1 VATVL
6 GNSLE
11 LAATYWA
18 CAKLGAAA
26 VPLSPLLNASGLGSL
41 LADAAPRV
49 VLASNDQRATLDE
62 VRAQLRLPACRFVLV
77 GADAADESAGLA
89 AFGPLELGSL
99 RFAIA
104 AVPAA
109 LFLAVKRPAL
119 PRLDEVWRLVFGGA
133 IFVALYT
140 VMLNFGELTVSA
152 GAAGFII
159 NVSPIFTAIMAM
171 ALLGERFS
179 RWAWAGT
186 AISFAGIGVIA
197 MSDGQGL
204 HFNAGALLVLGSAL
218 CSAVNTIVQKPLF
231 ARHHPLTIS
240 ASNMILGAL
249 CLSPFLPSGFAQ
261 AAVAN
266 TAGLGAVIFLGI
278 VPSLIAYA
286 AWATAL
292 SRLPAARASNFLYLV
307 SPMSALIGFF
317 WLGEVPT
324 LLGILG
330 GALALGGVIV
340 VNLKR

>member
-1 VATVL
+1 VILDLVVCQSDQNEVSAGVDQGHRDSEMSAMAGTLNSTQRMDTTAAVAVGLTVL
-6 GNSLE
+6 G
-11 LAATYWA
+11 WA
-18 CAKLGAAA
+18 SAF
-26 VPLSPLLNASGLGSL
+26 
-41 LADAAPRV
+41 
-49 VLASNDQRATLDE
+49 
-62 VRAQLRLPACRFVLV
+62 PAIR
-77 GADAADESAGLA
+77 AGLA
-89 AFGPLELGSL
+89 AFGPLELGAL

-109 LFLAVKRPAL
+109 IYLAVKRPAL
-119 PRLDEVWRLVFGGA
+119 PRLAEAWRFAFGGA

-140 VMLNFGELTVSA
+140 SMLNYGELTVSA

-179 RWAWAGT
+179 GWAWVGT
-186 AISFAGIGVIA
+186 FLSFAGIGIIA
-197 MSDGQGL
+197 IGEGNGL
-204 HFNAGALLVLGSAL
+204 HFNSGALLVLGSAL
-218 CSAVNTIVQKPLF
+218 CSAANTIVQKPLF

-240 ASNMILGAL
+240 AWNMVLGVL
-249 CLSPFLPSGFAQ
+249 CLSPFLPSGLAR

-286 AWATAL
+286 AWSTAL

-307 SPMSALIGFF
+307 SPTATLIGFF

-324 LLGILG
+324 LLGIFG
-330 GALALGGVIV
+330 GALALGGVVV

>member
-1 VATVL
+1 MDT
-6 GNSLE
+6 
-11 LAATYWA
+11 T
-18 CAKLGAAA
+18 AA
-26 VPLSPLLNASGLGSL
+26 VAVALTVIGWAS
-41 LADAAPRV
+41 AF
-49 VLASNDQRATLDE
+49 
-62 VRAQLRLPACRFVLV
+62 PAIR
-77 GADAADESAGLA
+77 AGLA
-89 AFGPLELGSL
+89 AFGPLELGAL

-109 LFLAVKRPAL
+109 IFLAVRRPTL
-119 PRLDEVWRLVFGGA
+119 PRIGELWRLAFGGA
-133 IFVALYT
+133 VFVALYT
-140 VMLNFGELTVSA
+140 AMLNFGELTVSA

-179 RWAWAGT
+179 TMAWVGT
-186 AISFAGIGVIA
+186 AISFSGIGIIA
-197 MSDGQGL
+197 MADGQGL
-204 HFNAGALLVLGSAL
+204 HFDTGALLVLGSAL

-231 ARHHPLTIS
+231 ARHHPLTIA
-240 ASNMILGAL
+240 ASNMVLGAL
-249 CLSPFLPSGFAQ
+249 CLAPFLPVAFSQ
-261 AAVAN
+261 AAVADM
-266 TAGLGAVIFLGI
+266 AGLGAVIYLGV

-317 WLGEVPT
+317 WLGEVPM
-324 LLGILG
+324 LLGLLG

>member
-1 VATVL
+1 MNACTGTLNTTQRIDTTAAIAVALTVV
-6 GNSLE
+6 G
-11 LAATYWA
+11 WA
-18 CAKLGAAA
+18 SAF
-26 VPLSPLLNASGLGSL
+26 
-41 LADAAPRV
+41 
-49 VLASNDQRATLDE
+49 
-62 VRAQLRLPACRFVLV
+62 PAIR
-77 GADAADESAGLA
+77 AGLV
-89 AFGPLELGSL
+89 AFGPLELGAL

-109 LFLAVKRPAL
+109 IFLAVKRPAL
-119 PRLDEVWRLVFGGA
+119 PRLDELWRFAFGGA
-133 IFVALYT
+133 VFVALYT

-179 RWAWAGT
+179 GLAWAGT
-186 AISFAGIGVIA
+186 LLSFAGIGIIA
-197 MSDGQGL
+197 MGEGQGL
-204 HFNAGALLVLGSAL
+204 HFNNGALLVLGSAL

-240 ASNMILGAL
+240 ASNMVLGAL
-249 CLSPFLPSGFAQ
+249 CLLPFLPNGLAQ
-261 AAVAN
+261 AAVAD
-266 TAGLGAVIFLGI
+266 T
-278 VPSLIAYA
+278 

-307 SPMSALIGFF
+307 SPVATLIGFF

-324 LLGILG
+324 LLGIIG

>member
-1 VATVL
+1 MFEDMKRGNNEMNACTGTLNTTQRIDTTAAIAVALTVV
-6 GNSLE
+6 G
-11 LAATYWA
+11 WA
-18 CAKLGAAA
+18 SAF
-26 VPLSPLLNASGLGSL
+26 
-41 LADAAPRV
+41 
-49 VLASNDQRATLDE
+49 
-62 VRAQLRLPACRFVLV
+62 PAIR
-77 GADAADESAGLA
+77 AGLV
-89 AFGPLELGSL
+89 AFGPLELGAL

-109 LFLAVKRPAL
+109 IFLAVKRPAL
-119 PRLDEVWRLVFGGA
+119 PRLDEFWRFAFGGA
-133 IFVALYT
+133 VFVALYT

-179 RWAWAGT
+179 GLAWAGT
-186 AISFAGIGVIA
+186 LLSFAGIGIIA
-197 MSDGQGL
+197 MGEGQGL
-204 HFNAGALLVLGSAL
+204 HFNNGALLVLGSAL

-231 ARHHPLTIS
+231 ASHHPLTIS
-240 ASNMILGAL
+240 ASNMLLGAL
-249 CLSPFLPSGFAQ
+249 CLLPFLPNGLAQ
-261 AAVAN
+261 AAVAD
-266 TAGLGAVIFLGI
+266 TAGLGAVVFLGI

-307 SPMSALIGFF
+307 SPVATLIGFF

-324 LLGILG
+324 PLGIIG

>member
-1 VATVL
+1 MRAMTSTL
-6 GNSLE
+6 NP
-11 LAATYWA
+11 AQRMDTT
-18 CAKLGAAA
+18 AA
-26 VPLSPLLNASGLGSL
+26 VAVALTVIGWAS
-41 LADAAPRV
+41 AF
-49 VLASNDQRATLDE
+49 
-62 VRAQLRLPACRFVLV
+62 PAIR
-77 GADAADESAGLA
+77 AGLA
-89 AFGPLELGSL
+89 AFGPLELGAL

-109 LFLAVKRPAL
+109 IFLAVRRPTL
-119 PRLDEVWRLVFGGA
+119 PRIGELWRLAFGGA
-133 IFVALYT
+133 VFVALYT
-140 VMLNFGELTVSA
+140 AMLNFGELTVSA

-179 RWAWAGT
+179 TMAWVGT
-186 AISFAGIGVIA
+186 AISFSGIGIIA
-197 MSDGQGL
+197 MADGQGL
-204 HFNAGALLVLGSAL
+204 HFDTGALLVLGSAL

-231 ARHHPLTIS
+231 ASHHPLTIA
-240 ASNMILGAL
+240 ASNMVLGAL
-249 CLSPFLPSGFAQ
+249 CLAPFLPAAFSQ
-261 AAVAN
+261 AAVADM
-266 TAGLGAVIFLGI
+266 AGLGAVIYLGV

-324 LLGILG
+324 LLGLLG

>member
-1 VATVL
+1 M
-6 GNSLE
+6 N
-11 LAATYWA
+11 A
-18 CAKLGAAA
+18 CTGT
-26 VPLSPLLNASGLGSL
+26 LNATQRI
-41 LADAAPRV
+41 DTTAAIAVALTV
-49 VLASNDQRATLDE
+49 VGWASAF
-62 VRAQLRLPACRFVLV
+62 PAIR
-77 GADAADESAGLA
+77 AGLV
-89 AFGPLELGSL
+89 AFGPLELGAL

-109 LFLAVKRPAL
+109 IFLAVKRPTL
-119 PRLDEVWRLVFGGA
+119 PRLDEFWRFGFGGA
-133 IFVALYT
+133 VFVALYT

-179 RWAWAGT
+179 GLAWAGT
-186 AISFAGIGVIA
+186 FLSFAGIGIIA
-197 MSDGQGL
+197 MGEGQGL
-204 HFNAGALLVLGSAL
+204 RFDNGALLVLGSAL

-231 ARHHPLTIS
+231 ASHHPLTIS
-240 ASNMILGAL
+240 ASNMVLGAL
-249 CLSPFLPSGFAQ
+249 CLLPFLPSGLAQ
-261 AAVAN
+261 AAVADN
-266 TAGLGAVIFLGI
+266 AGFGAVIFLGI

-286 AWATAL
+286 AWSTAL

-307 SPMSALIGFF
+307 SPVATLIGFF

>member
-1 VATVL
+1 MSAYTGTLNSTQRTDTTAAIAVALTVV
-6 GNSLE
+6 G
-11 LAATYWA
+11 WA
-18 CAKLGAAA
+18 SAF
-26 VPLSPLLNASGLGSL
+26 
-41 LADAAPRV
+41 
-49 VLASNDQRATLDE
+49 
-62 VRAQLRLPACRFVLV
+62 PAIR
-77 GADAADESAGLA
+77 AGLV
-89 AFGPLELGSL
+89 AFGPLELGAL

-109 LFLAVKRPAL
+109 IFLAVKRPAL
-119 PRLDEVWRLVFGGA
+119 PQLDELWRFAVGGVV
-133 IFVALYT
+133 FVALYT
-140 VMLNFGELTVSA
+140 VMLNYGELTVSA

-179 RWAWAGT
+179 ALAWAGT
-186 AISFAGIGVIA
+186 FLSFAGIGIIA
-197 MSDGQGL
+197 MGEGQGL
-204 HFNAGALLVLGSAL
+204 RFDYGALLILGSAL

-240 ASNMILGAL
+240 ASNMVLGAL
-249 CLSPFLPSGFAQ
+249 CLLPFLPSGLAQ
-261 AAVAN
+261 AAVAD
-266 TAGLGAVIFLGI
+266 TAGLGAVLFLGI

-307 SPMSALIGFF
+307 SPVATLIGFF

-324 LLGILG
+324 LLGIIG

>member
-1 VATVL
+1 MRAMTSTL
-6 GNSLE
+6 NP
-11 LAATYWA
+11 AQRMDTT
-18 CAKLGAAA
+18 AA
-26 VPLSPLLNASGLGSL
+26 VAVALTVIGWAS
-41 LADAAPRV
+41 AF
-49 VLASNDQRATLDE
+49 
-62 VRAQLRLPACRFVLV
+62 PAIR
-77 GADAADESAGLA
+77 AGLA
-89 AFGPLELGSL
+89 AFGPLELGAL

-109 LFLAVKRPAL
+109 IFLAVRRPTL
-119 PRLDEVWRLVFGGA
+119 PRTGELWRLAFGGA
-133 IFVALYT
+133 VFVALYT
-140 VMLNFGELTVSA
+140 AMLNFGELTVSA

-179 RWAWAGT
+179 TMAWVGT
-186 AISFAGIGVIA
+186 AISFSGIGIIA
-197 MSDGQGL
+197 MADGQGL
-204 HFNAGALLVLGSAL
+204 HFDTGALLVLGSAL

-231 ARHHPLTIS
+231 ARHHPLTIA
-240 ASNMILGAL
+240 ASNMVLGAL
-249 CLSPFLPSGFAQ
+249 CLAPFLPAAFSQ
-261 AAVAN
+261 AAVADMG
-266 TAGLGAVIFLGI
+266 GLGAVIYLGV

-317 WLGEVPT
+317 WLGEVPM
-324 LLGILG
+324 LLGLLG

>member
-1 VATVL
+1 MNAVTSTLKPTQRMDTTAAIAVGLTVV
-6 GNSLE
+6 G
-11 LAATYWA
+11 WA
-18 CAKLGAAA
+18 SAF
-26 VPLSPLLNASGLGSL
+26 
-41 LADAAPRV
+41 
-49 VLASNDQRATLDE
+49 
-62 VRAQLRLPACRFVLV
+62 PAIR
-77 GADAADESAGLA
+77 AGLA
-89 AFGPLELGSL
+89 AFGPLELGAL

-109 LFLAVKRPAL
+109 IFLAAKRPAL
-119 PRLDEVWRLVFGGA
+119 PRLDELWRFGVGGV

-140 VMLNFGELTVSA
+140 AMLNFGELTVSA

-179 RWAWAGT
+179 ALAWVGT
-186 AISFAGIGVIA
+186 FLSFAGIGIIA
-197 MSDGQGL
+197 MGEGHGL
-204 HFNAGALLVLGSAL
+204 RFDNGALLVLGSAL

-240 ASNMILGAL
+240 ASNMVLGAL
-249 CLSPFLPSGFAQ
+249 CLSPFLPSGLAQ
-261 AAVAN
+261 AAVAD
-266 TAGLGAVIFLGI
+266 TAGLGAVIYLGI

-307 SPMSALIGFF
+307 SPVATLIGFF

-324 LLGILG
+324 LLGIVG

>member
-1 VATVL
+1 M
-6 GNSLE
+6 N
-11 LAATYWA
+11 A
-18 CAKLGAAA
+18 CTGT
-26 VPLSPLLNASGLGSL
+26 LNATQRI
-41 LADAAPRV
+41 DTTAAIAVALTV
-49 VLASNDQRATLDE
+49 VGWASAF
-62 VRAQLRLPACRFVLV
+62 PAIR
-77 GADAADESAGLA
+77 AGLV
-89 AFGPLELGSL
+89 AFGPLELGAL

-109 LFLAVKRPAL
+109 IFLAVKRPTL
-119 PRLDEVWRLVFGGA
+119 PRLDEFWRFGFGGA
-133 IFVALYT
+133 VFVALYT
-140 VMLNFGELTVSA
+140 VMLNCGELTVSA

-179 RWAWAGT
+179 GLAWAGT
-186 AISFAGIGVIA
+186 FLSFAGIGIIA
-197 MSDGQGL
+197 MGEGQGL
-204 HFNAGALLVLGSAL
+204 RFDNGALLVLGSAL

-231 ARHHPLTIS
+231 ASHHPLTIS
-240 ASNMILGAL
+240 ASNMVLGAL
-249 CLSPFLPSGFAQ
+249 CLLPFLPSGLAQ
-261 AAVAN
+261 AAVADN
-266 TAGLGAVIFLGI
+266 AGFGAVIFLGI

-286 AWATAL
+286 AWSTAL

-307 SPMSALIGFF
+307 SPVATLIGFF